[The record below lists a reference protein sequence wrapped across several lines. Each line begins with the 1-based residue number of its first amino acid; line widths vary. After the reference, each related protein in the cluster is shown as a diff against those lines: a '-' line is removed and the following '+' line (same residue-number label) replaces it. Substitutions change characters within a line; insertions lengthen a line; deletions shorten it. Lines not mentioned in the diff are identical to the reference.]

1 MAFYKEKQKM
11 DLGNTNFEN
20 IFINDFMPQAD
31 GLFVKVYILGYKY
44 SQDVE
49 DNFSNISISKNLN
62 ITEEKVD
69 EAWSYWENQGIIRK
83 NYHNDGKYDVEFMNL
98 KQLYVEKVYSCNA
111 EPKEVSFNELID
123 SNKKESTKEMFIEL
137 RRIIGRELTFNEKRK
152 VLSWK
157 EKFSFNNIIIIQGF
171 IYCVERKNVKSL
183 KYIESVLSS
192 WYDSNIETIEDLG
205 NYFEK
210 QSEIYGYYRKIKTSL
225 GFTGRQLTK
234 SEMDTIDK
242 WFFEWNFSIDM
253 VLKALENSSKIPN
266 PNINYFNSILN
277 DWNNKGY
284 KKIED
289 IKERRTRK
297 NNNYNKKNQK
307 KSLFDDIEQTY
318 ENYTPEELD
327 KLARRKFNNKDQE

>member
-1 MAFYKEKQKM
+1 MTFYKEKQKM

-20 IFINDFMPQAD
+20 IFINDYMPQAE

-49 DNFSNISISKNLN
+49 DNFSNTSISKNLS

-69 EAWSYWENQGIIRK
+69 EAWSYWEDQGIIRRK
-83 NYHNDGKYDVEFMNL
+83 YTNDGNYDVEFMNL
-98 KQLYVEKVYSCNA
+98 KQLYVEKVYNCNS
-111 EPKEVSFNELID
+111 EPKEVSFNDLVD
-123 SNKKESTKEMFIEL
+123 SNKKESTKEMFGEL

-171 IYCVERKNVKSL
+171 IYCVERKNIKSI

-192 WYDSNIETIEDLG
+192 WYDSNIKTIEDLG

-210 QSEIYGYYRKIKTSL
+210 QSEIYGYYRKIKISL
-225 GFTGRQLTK
+225 GFSGRQLTK
-234 SEMDTIDK
+234 GEMDIIDK
-242 WFFEWNFSIDM
+242 WFFEWNFSIEM

-277 DWNNKGY
+277 DWHKKGY
-284 KKIED
+284 KKVED
-289 IKERRTRK
+289 IKERKTGK
-297 NNNYNKKNQK
+297 SKNYNKKSQK

-327 KLARRKFNNKDQE
+327 KIARRKFNEKYED